1 MQRRTLLKLGIG
13 AAAVLAV
20 AGGGV
25 ALLQPGLRG
34 GRMSAAA
41 REVMRSVANAVLD
54 GVLPAEPAP
63 RQQALQAHL
72 ERLDAAIGAFP
83 PVTRGEISQL
93 LALLA
98 SAPGRIALAGLHTP
112 WPQAGIEA
120 VQHSLQSLRI
130 SGLSLRQQTYHAL
143 RDLTNAAYFSDPS
156 AWKHLGYPGPTDI

>member
-34 GRMSAAA
+34 GRMSVAA
-41 REVMRSVANAVLD
+41 REVMRAVADAVLD
-54 GVLPAEPAP
+54 GVLPTDPTS
-63 RQQALQAHL
+63 RQQALQSHL
-72 ERLDAAIGAFP
+72 ERLDVAIGAFP
-83 PVTRGEISQL
+83 AATRGEISQL

-98 SAPGRIALAGLHTP
+98 SAPGRVALAGLHAP
-112 WPQAGIEA
+112 WPQAGIAA
-120 VQHSLQSLRI
+120 VQQSLQSLRL
-130 SGLSLRQQTYHAL
+130 SSLSLRQQTYHAL